1 MSARAPQS
9 DTALDGP
16 RLTDREFSHLAE
28 LVESHAG
35 IRMPAG
41 KRTMLEGRL
50 RRRLRE
56 RGFDDFTAYCRF
68 LFDEGGLDEE
78 LGDLIDVVTTNKT
91 DFFREPKH
99 FEILT
104 ATVLPEL
111 TQRGIGCGRP
121 LRVWSAGSS
130 IGAEAYT
137 LAMVL
142 ADYRAACPG
151 FDFRILGTDICT
163 AVLRTAAKAIY
174 PEEMADPIAPDIRH
188 RYLLRSLDRKARQI
202 RISPELRAL
211 VEFRHLNF
219 MAPEYR
225 LPTLQD
231 VVFCRNVIIYF
242 DTVVRLAVLT
252 RICACIAS
260 GGYLFMGHS
269 ETITGLD
276 LPLRQIAPTVYVRM

>member
-1 MSARAPQS
+1 MADPSLHA
-9 DTALDGP
+9 P
-16 RLTDREFSHLAE
+16 RLSDREFAHLAR
-28 LVESHAG
+28 LVETHAG
-35 IRMPAG
+35 IRMPPG

-56 RGFDDFTAYCRF
+56 RGFGDFSDYCRF
-68 LFDEGGLDEE
+68 LFDEGGLEAE

-104 ATVLPEL
+104 GLVLPDL
-111 TQRGIGCGRP
+111 VGRGIGSRRP
-121 LRVWSAGSS
+121 LQVWSAGSS

-142 ADYRAACPG
+142 AEYGATSSG
-151 FDFRILGTDICT
+151 FSFRILGTDICT
-163 AVLRTAAKAIY
+163 SVLRTASRAIFS
-174 PEEMADPIAPDIRH
+174 EDMAGPIAPALRQ
-188 RYLLRSLDRKARQI
+188 RYLLRSRDRKARQI
-202 RISPELRAL
+202 RIEPGLRAL

-225 LPTLQD
+225 LPTAPD

-242 DTVVRLAVLT
+242 DNTVRRAVLG
-252 RICACIAS
+252 RICACIEV

-269 ETITGLD
+269 ETIAGFD
-276 LPLRQIAPTVYVRM
+276 LPLEQVAPTVYVRI

>member
-1 MSARAPQS
+1 MTGGSRMSPAAF
-9 DTALDGP
+9 DAP
-16 RLTDREFSHLAE
+16 RLSDREFEHLAG

-56 RGFDDFTAYCRF
+56 RGMSDFSEYCHF
-68 LFDEGGLDEE
+68 LFHDGGLEEE

-99 FEILT
+99 FDILT
-104 ATVLPEL
+104 AQVLPDL
-111 TQRGIGCGRP
+111 AARGVGLRRP

-142 ADYRAACPG
+142 TEQMAVWRG
-151 FDFRILGTDICT
+151 FDFRILGTDIC
-163 AVLRTAAKAIY
+163 ASVLRTAAKAIY
-174 PEEMADPIAPDIRH
+174 PEEMVQPVPPALRQ
-188 RYLLRSLDRKARQI
+188 RYLLRSRDRRERLVRIIPALRGHVDFRQ
-202 RISPELRAL
+202 
-211 VEFRHLNF
+211 LNF
-219 MAPEYR
+219 MAEQYR
-225 LPTLQD
+225 LPETQD
-231 VVFCRNVIIYF
+231 IVFCRNVIIYF
-242 DTVVRLAVLT
+242 DNVVRAAVLS
-252 RICACIAS
+252 RICQCIEP

-269 ETITGLD
+269 ETIAGFP
-276 LPLRQIAPTVYVRM
+276 LPLRQIAPTVYVRV